1 MNDSDILAFSDVP
14 AAAQALAAAV
24 CSYAAGVDMLKGPLE
39 ADVQE
44 ASEACWTMDSRLVQV
59 KSKLLVSFRTR
70 HVKVIVPE
78 FISEAEQQLL
88 GAALKQWQSSAEGVV
103 ASSILE
109 VKVAE
114 QRLLHAVHRLIQQS
128 GSDASTILTLLS
140 TMLTSAAEY
149 NEALASRCPS
159 ARHSIRQ
166 LALLAGMR
174 FLDLSADETDGSQ
187 LKALVQL
194 IQVLQQHAGQAS
206 WAASLL
212 QASASQ
218 LPGVLPS
225 VLQMD
230 SKAGLAAD
238 SDASPKALAP
248 EGLTACKVL
257 FAQLPWEDI
266 AQLEVV
272 VIRTDVQ
279 LPLIQFLTTVAMQAE
294 GNAGAS
300 DLMHSAM
307 TALLLIAFKVPE
319 MKVEIHGA
327 LQVGV
332 LAVATGGSVQAVL
345 DMLGGSIEG
354 IVDADL
360 LPWAQLAW
368 GAGGGQRD
376 TAAAASLVQRL
387 DWQEM
392 AFTLPGKLG
401 TRALL
406 TLTAVAGAVVNS
418 PNERIKQQYMSWLWN
433 LLLSPVGRA
442 LVKLDSTDMEDA
454 EKLCLAE
461 APDRSDAVQA
471 VWAWIQL
478 QLAVGL
484 LEHWA
489 TSTEASQGRQHA
501 KSLLDGM
508 DFFAL
513 PQTLVKFAQAEAVVL
528 IMLRYVDAAAAFGE
542 RFFRLYLAA
551 LGTALGPSLQ
561 APTHGGSSSGMVP
574 IKQNLQRLIKRG
586 IVVNEATQ
594 TPNKNTPDSSPPDSP
609 RTPPPPKRGSTTSPG
624 QEALIAGGRWLAILV
639 CCHHKSGLD
648 TGGLSLIN
656 DLVQLL
662 YYHGSGV
669 AQNHRDDQSHGIA
682 HLLSPVVQECMEM
695 IAEALEVSGV
705 QSLWAPLMQ
714 LEAANARQLQW
725 LAVLACWLSNTVHTP
740 AAADPAEHSRQP
752 AVPSP
757 PVTAADSSQDCI
769 IQQKPSSSP
778 SIAQEG
784 SLAGG
789 TAEASVDEAPV
800 EVALHAGGGSAPQD
814 SEYPGT
820 PSLTPASAADT
831 MPPPS
836 YSEAIGQQA
845 SAISI
850 AGHAAKPGNHRVAGD
865 SPVSRTAPHGSSG
878 AESRAG
884 QHQHDSP
891 EAIDRS
897 AEEALQI
904 QEAAVGIGYG
914 AAALE
919 LWEEFVIRFFR
930 YETQLGAVVP
940 KQDIANHLQQLA
952 HLYESSSPVL
962 SNIYALLSCLS
973 PDQVPGGTPRFVAEN
988 RDALRSL
995 MQLHPLNLT
1004 KPDNTTISQP
1014 PSPNPLLD
1022 TNPFGAVP
1030 LSALLQS
1037 PPTSLHTKQ
1046 ASRGGDSK
1054 HLDSD
1059 ALVAQTPEG
1068 PRRPSAESGRA
1079 VLEPSVFQQQ
1089 AAMQA
1094 SSFDDLVT
1102 QQESMDE
1109 DITTSRA
1116 ALRPWARRAE
1126 KQAARARSSSP
1137 GAPRRS
1143 GSSRRTGSSD
1153 LQGAVGL
1160 SRQFSSSNTVG
1171 SGERNIQ
1178 SYLAR
1183 SSRDGDVPD
1192 IISQAQ
1198 GKLWDMTSAW
1208 SEEMERIHAGMREM
1222 VCRRYKHVDLERIA
1236 NGEVGEVEEVHPLE
1250 DPTYRQ
1256 HLNSLRDEALKVVL
1270 NFTSNPGLVHVAR
1283 LLYQLEVLLLHSSTP
1298 KKEADRDDKEV
1309 EVECK
1314 CQLLLV
1320 LAEVTL
1326 DGSSPLICTPMFA
1339 TLFCQAASGAVPI
1352 GPQTKVK
1359 LCRRILHALA
1369 SNSQPQQQEREAVT
1383 LLKASLD
1390 PETLLTTS
1398 SMQDYEACLD
1408 TVLFHSHR
1416 LLPATVT
1423 SLLGCFH
1430 LSQYAGRLLQEQPGG
1445 AAQAEA
1451 EGITWSREEIAR
1463 APPGVTKVLNL
1474 ALATLSLKG
1483 GAATGRAVLQGL
1495 LVTGPASYY
1504 AAVLQLAITGEEEE
1518 GRQAAVDA
1526 LQQMPVETLPLSVV
1540 LDSLLQVAE
1549 ALNSNQLVPPHIP
1562 HALLHSLM
1570 QTTSLLAALRSI
1582 VAGGNRPAVQD
1593 AHETSGEA
1601 FWSAKVGS
1609 TRAEDEGGR
1618 SAGRGKSHADS
1629 QGEVKQ
1635 AVLVVPVHMTA
1646 GAGEC
1651 LQHLVGAWLQ
1661 SILRK
1666 FGSGLDPMAFTEEF
1680 TCLLSSLF
1688 EPAGSHPWLVDWL
1701 WTVYQAVLQPFLA
1714 LAGPASDGIAVTRF
1728 REYWQSLPWHKATFH
1743 CISPDALRLLASF
1756 LFSSDRAVLQLLH
1769 VLDWRPVLQ
1778 QLSPVAAR
1786 IQPTHPHA
1794 KTGDESSLL
1803 DDDMT
1808 VSQPSGGAESASP
1821 QHGNIQ
1827 SAQGLDA
1834 GAKAWAAQ
1842 LLLLVLQAYVIMTDA
1857 DMPAWISR
1865 LIKGDT
1871 EHDAPSGNDDT
1882 GNLWLTS
1889 HLRLPHIFAAAEL
1902 ATLQQTLCKQG
1913 PSGTPFLLQP
1923 FVTSPNL
1930 VKADPNPRLLTLGR
1944 LLTHGAK
1951 LNGSA
1956 KAAAVAAT
1964 AIQHMMLV
1972 SVCRGF
1978 HTLEGSEEHSSE
1990 GSLEILE
1997 CWHLS
2002 SDELSSLVREC
2013 LLPLAEQHASLGL
2026 AQSLQAEEIATS
2038 KAETNPG
2045 PESKGRWQAPALSS
2059 LVSRLAQPPG
2069 KPPQPRSPSWH
2080 QPPPQAEE
2088 VFLDASSDEEDKEAA
2103 PVRPGPEA
2111 GSQELNLSIYS
2122 AAAGPFKAL
2131 LACVEQAPGVLVTLE
2146 PLPFANAEG
2155 PLQLL
2160 STGQQPAHHTQASH
2174 HQAEAQAV
2182 IRQHSSG
2189 QSPAKPAAVSGS
2201 MSSLKARMVALKKG
2215 MGIGTADIKGTKL
2228 PLAAAATDAGAIQQ
2242 RLAIVIHEAAQHQ
2255 PPEFTLSLLRVIF
2268 TASPSANSPVASALT
2283 EDLLLGLLLRRQ
2295 GSSRQQP
2302 LRSETGTLPQDP
2314 GSLGQHWEPVR
2325 DGLARQGSYTE
2336 VLLGTPQP
2344 AETDLVSPL
2353 EAAPTSTSG
2362 RTAQQTQVPVLTC
2375 LEGLPQHVV
2384 VGLCQAGATGRMPL
2398 TVALAS
2404 EKARQHA
2411 AGLDSLAWRDL
2422 AADIVEATTK
2432 AEGHPAAPVHVIAP
2446 WLEVLLWL
2454 ADARWRK
2461 LGTAAPVEQVR
2472 QLLDCLQGH
2481 VALLWTAV
2489 PSTPGSQEHGLFSS
2503 AAERLRLARS
2513 EVKARLNRGE
2523 SGSGSA
2529 PATPTSPIDSARQGR
2544 PSSTPWGSTSEEG
2557 DTEGSK
2563 LRTGLMDVLKRHT
2576 EPAGKPGV
2584 TPAPAAQSKPGRFA
2598 NLRAKLSK
2606 PSEHAEGPQPELEP
2620 ESRLSSK
2627 LTGFKNRL
2635 LKPSA
2640 KPQSSLDESHSGA
2653 SGATPSYA
2661 PGVEPSPLDS
2671 AYDFGALAADSRD
2684 AGAGASTASRPNTDS
2699 TGVPGGASTAMP
2711 AAFRGQQLHYQQS
2724 GAAADSSAKP
2734 NLTDRMTGNFR
2745 KAMGITAKEPDT
2757 AKRIPPDSEASQ
2769 ATAQAAANMVQI
2781 GFVAFAVSAYI
2792 RSSLCPDLQ
2801 SYSPQ
2806 PMRLTAQADIKLGD
2820 LAPYIAPAAG
2830 GQYILHHTKLN
2841 FASMSAPHQSST
2853 PGTNQVR
2860 PALMHISL
2868 CEPTKQ
2874 SRCSNVEGFPQMWL
2888 P

>member
-1 MNDSDILAFSDVP
+1 MNDADIPASSGVP
-14 AAAQALAAAV
+14 AAAQGLAAAV
-24 CSYAAGVDMLKGPLE
+24 RSYAAGVDMLKGPLE

-70 HVKVIVPE
+70 HVKVVIPE

-114 QRLLHAVHRLIQQS
+114 QRLLHTVYRLLQQS

-159 ARHSIRQ
+159 ARQSVRQ
-166 LALLAGMR
+166 LALFAGMR
-174 FLDLSADETDGSQ
+174 FLGLSADETVGSQ

-212 QASASQ
+212 QASVSQ

-230 SKAGLAAD
+230 SGAGPAAD
-238 SDASPKALAP
+238 SDTSSEALKP
-248 EGLTACKVL
+248 EGLTACKAL

-266 AQLEVV
+266 AQLEVA
-272 VIRTDVQ
+272 VIRNDVQ
-279 LPLIQFLTTVAMQAE
+279 LPLIQFLTTVAMKVE
-294 GNAGAS
+294 GNADATE
-300 DLMHSAM
+300 LMHSAM

-319 MKVEIHGA
+319 MRVEMHGA
-327 LQVGV
+327 LQVSV

-345 DMLGGSIEG
+345 DMLGGSFEG
-354 IVDADL
+354 IVDANL

-401 TRALL
+401 MRALL
-406 TLTAVAGAVVNS
+406 TLTAVAGAVLNS

-433 LLLSPVGRA
+433 LLCSPVGRA
-442 LVKLDSTDMEDA
+442 LVKLDSTDVEDA
-454 EKLCLAE
+454 EELCLAE

-484 LEHWA
+484 MEHWA
-489 TSTEASQGRQHA
+489 TSTPTSQGRQRA

-528 IMLRYVDAAAAFGE
+528 VMMRYVDATAAFGE
-542 RFFRLYLAA
+542 QFFRQHLAA
-551 LGTALGPSLQ
+551 LGTALGLSLQ
-561 APTHGGSSSGMVP
+561 APTHGGSSSGVMP

-586 IVVNEATQ
+586 IAVNEATQ

-609 RTPPPPKRGSTTSPG
+609 RTTPAPKRGSTTSPG
-624 QEALIAGGRWLAILV
+624 QEALTAGGRWLAILV
-639 CCHHKSGLD
+639 CCHYKTGLD
-648 TGGLSLIN
+648 AGGLSLIN

-662 YYHGSGV
+662 YYHGSGI
-669 AQNHRDDQSHGIA
+669 AQNHQDDARDGTV
-682 HLLSPVVQECMEM
+682 HLLSPVVQECMETVV
-695 IAEALEVSGV
+695 EALGVSGV

-740 AAADPAEHSRQP
+740 AAANPAEHLRQP
-752 AVPSP
+752 AVLSP
-757 PVTAADSSQDCI
+757 PVTAADSSQDQTI
-769 IQQKPSSSP
+769 PEKPISTPSKAQQ
-778 SIAQEG
+778 G
-784 SLAGG
+784 SLAGRS
-789 TAEASVDEAPV
+789 AELSVEAPQ
-800 EVALHAGGGSAPQD
+800 EAALHAEEGPAPQTP
-814 SEYPGT
+814 EYPAPPGT
-820 PSLTPASAADT
+820 SSVTSASDADTIPPASYD
-831 MPPPS
+831 
-836 YSEAIGQQA
+836 EVIGQQA
-845 SAISI
+845 SAASE
-850 AGHAAKPGNHRVAGD
+850 AGHAAKPGNHRAAGG
-865 SPVSRTAPHGSSG
+865 SPVSRTAPHGSPAS
-878 AESRAG
+878 ESRAG
-884 QHQHDSP
+884 QQGHGSP

-940 KQDIANHLQQLA
+940 KQNIANHLQQLA

-973 PDQVPGGTPRFVAEN
+973 PDQLPGGTPRFVAEN

-995 MQLHPLNLT
+995 MQLHPLNLS

-1037 PPTSLHTKQ
+1037 PPTSQHTKQ
-1046 ASRGGDSK
+1046 ASRGGDAK
-1054 HLDSD
+1054 HPESD
-1059 ALVAQTPEG
+1059 AAIAQTPDG
-1068 PRRPSAESGRA
+1068 HRRPSAELGRA
-1079 VLEPSVFQQQ
+1079 ALEPSVFQRQ
-1089 AAMQA
+1089 AALQA

-1109 DITTSRA
+1109 DISTARA

-1153 LQGAVGL
+1153 LQGALGL
-1160 SRQFSSSNTVG
+1160 SRQFSTGSSVGG

-1178 SYLAR
+1178 AYLAR

-1192 IISQAQ
+1192 IICQAQ
-1198 GKLWDMTSAW
+1198 GKLWEMTSAW
-1208 SEEMERIHAGMREM
+1208 SEEVERIHAGMREL

-1236 NGEVGEVEEVHPLE
+1236 NGEVGEVEEVHPQE

-1270 NFTSNPGLVHVAR
+1270 EFTSNPGLVHVAR

-1298 KKEADRDDKEV
+1298 SSKAGRDDKEV

-1326 DGSSPLICTPMFA
+1326 DGSTPLICTPFFA
-1339 TLFCQAASGAVPI
+1339 TLFCQAASGVVPI

-1359 LCRRILHALA
+1359 LCRRILRALA

-1430 LSQYAGRLLQEQPGG
+1430 LSLYAGRLLQEQPG
-1445 AAQAEA
+1445 EA
-1451 EGITWSREEIAR
+1451 EPGEARGSAWSREDTAR
-1463 APPGVTKVLNL
+1463 APGVTKVLNL
-1474 ALATLSLKG
+1474 ALATLGLKG

-1504 AAVLQLAITGEEEE
+1504 AAVIQLAITGEEEE

-1526 LQQMPVETLPLSVV
+1526 LQQMPVQTLPLSVV

-1570 QTTSLLAALRSI
+1570 QAPCLLAALRTI
-1582 VAGGNRPAVQD
+1582 VAGGNKPAAKD
-1593 AHETSGEA
+1593 AHDTPGEA
-1601 FWSAKVGS
+1601 FWSA
-1609 TRAEDEGGR
+1609 
-1618 SAGRGKSHADS
+1618 
-1629 QGEVKQ
+1629 
-1635 AVLVVPVHMTA
+1635 
-1646 GAGEC
+1646 
-1651 LQHLVGAWLQ
+1651 Q

-1666 FGSGLDPMAFTEEF
+1666 FGSGLDPVAFTEEF

-1701 WTVYQAVLQPFLA
+1701 WSVYQAVLQPFLA
-1714 LAGPASDGIAVTRF
+1714 LAGPASDGTAVTRF

-1769 VLDWRPVLQ
+1769 
-1778 QLSPVAAR
+1778 
-1786 IQPTHPHA
+1786 
-1794 KTGDESSLL
+1794 
-1803 DDDMT
+1803 
-1808 VSQPSGGAESASP
+1808 
-1821 QHGNIQ
+1821 
-1827 SAQGLDA
+1827 GLDA

-1865 LIKGDT
+1865 LVKGDT
-1871 EHDAPSGNDDT
+1871 EHDALSGNDDT

-1902 ATLQQTLCKQG
+1902 ETLQQTLCKQG

-1930 VKADPNPRLLTLGR
+1930 VEADPNPRLLTLGR
-1944 LLTHGAK
+1944 LLAQGAK

-1978 HTLEGSEEHSSE
+1978 HTQEGSEEHSSD
-1990 GSLEILE
+1990 GALEILE

-2002 SDELSSLVREC
+2002 YDELSSLVREC

-2026 AQSLQAEEIATS
+2026 AQSLQVEGVAAS

-2045 PESKGRWQAPALSS
+2045 PETKGRWQAPALSS
-2059 LVSRLAQPPG
+2059 LVSRLAQPLG
-2069 KPPQPRSPSWH
+2069 KPPQPSSPSWR
-2080 QPPPQAEE
+2080 QPPPQADQE
-2088 VFLDASSDEEDKEAA
+2088 VFLDASSDEEDKESA
-2103 PVRPGPEA
+2103 PAGPGPEA
-2111 GSQELNLSIYS
+2111 GGQELNLSIYS
-2122 AAAGPFKAL
+2122 AAAGPFRAL
-2131 LACVEQAPGVLVTLE
+2131 LACVGQAPGVLVTLE

-2160 STGQQPAHHTQASH
+2160 ITRQQYAHHAQAAH

-2182 IRQHSSG
+2182 IGQPSSG
-2189 QSPAKPAAVSGS
+2189 HSPANASAAPGKESS
-2201 MSSLKARMVALKKG
+2201 MSSLKARMMLLKKG

-2228 PLAAAATDAGAIQQ
+2228 PHAAAATDAGAIQQ
-2242 RLAIVIHEAAQHQ
+2242 HLALVIHEAAQQQ
-2255 PPEFTLSLLRVIF
+2255 PPEFTLSLLR
-2268 TASPSANSPVASALT
+2268 
-2283 EDLLLGLLLRRQ
+2283 
-2295 GSSRQQP
+2295 
-2302 LRSETGTLPQDP
+2302 QDP
-2314 GSLGQHWEPVR
+2314 GSLGQDWEPVR

-2336 VLLGTPQP
+2336 VQLGTPQP
-2344 AETDLVSPL
+2344 VTLDLVSPL

-2362 RTAQQTQVPVLTC
+2362 RTAQQTQLPVLTC
-2375 LEGLPQHVV
+2375 LEGLPQHVL

-2422 AADIVEATTK
+2422 AADIVEATAK
-2432 AEGHPAAPVHVIAP
+2432 AEGHPAAPLHVIAP
-2446 WLEVLLWL
+2446 WLE
-2454 ADARWRK
+2454 
-2461 LGTAAPVEQVR
+2461 
-2472 QLLDCLQGH
+2472 GH
-2481 VALLWTAV
+2481 VALLWTAG

-2529 PATPTSPIDSARQGR
+2529 PATPTSPIDSAKQGR
-2544 PSSTPWGSTSEEG
+2544 PSSNPWASTSGEE

-2563 LRTGLMDVLKRHT
+2563 LRTGLMGVLTRHK
-2576 EPAGKPGV
+2576 EPAGQSGV
-2584 TPAPAAQSKPGRFA
+2584 TPGPAAQSKPGRFA

-2606 PSEHAEGPQPELEP
+2606 PNEHAEGPQPELEP
-2620 ESRLSSK
+2620 ESRLSSR

-2640 KPQSSLDESHSGA
+2640 KPQSGLDESYSGA
-2653 SGATPSYA
+2653 SGATPSFG
-2661 PGVEPSPLDS
+2661 PGIEPSPLDS

-2684 AGAGASTASRPNTDS
+2684 AGAAASAASRPSTDI
-2699 TGVPGGASTAMP
+2699 TGVPGGASAAMP
-2711 AAFRGQQLHYQQS
+2711 AAFRGQQLHYHQP

-2734 NLTDRMTGNFR
+2734 NLTDRMAGNFR

-2757 AKRIPPDSEASQ
+2757 AKRLPPDYEASQ
-2769 ATAQAAANMVQI
+2769 ANAQSAANMVQI
-2781 GFVAFAVSAYI
+2781 GFTAFAVSAYI
-2792 RSSLCPDLQ
+2792 RSSLCPDLK

-2806 PMRLTAQADIKLGD
+2806 PMHLTAQADVKLGQP
-2820 LAPYIAPAAG
+2820 AQGPHVTPAAR
-2830 GQYILHHTKLN
+2830 GQFILHCTQREI
-2841 FASMSAPHQSST
+2841 ASLSAPGRSS
-2853 PGTNQVR
+2853 PEGTVQVVDIQGLQPVTWSER
-2860 PALMHISL
+2860 AFLVWDYAKGTRSI
-2868 CEPTKQ
+2868 
-2874 SRCSNVEGFPQMWL
+2874 
-2888 P
+2888 